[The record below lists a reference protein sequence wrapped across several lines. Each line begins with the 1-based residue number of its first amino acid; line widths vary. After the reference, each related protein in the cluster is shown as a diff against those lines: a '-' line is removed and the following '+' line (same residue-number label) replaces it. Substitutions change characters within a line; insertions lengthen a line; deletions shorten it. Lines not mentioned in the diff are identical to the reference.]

1 MCCLFVGGAWKIFC
15 LYILKAHGLRSM
27 GLLCCEVF
35 IRSPTQRSGW
45 AYMFSVC
52 GRGFEDFLF
61 VGGLICFLFVGGAL
75 KISLNPSAPNASKG
89 NTLDE

>member
-45 AYMFSVC
+45 AWKIDVGGLVC
-52 GRGFEDFLF
+52 FLLVGRGFEDFL
-61 VGGLICFLFVGGAL
+61 
-75 KISLNPSAPNASKG
+75 
-89 NTLDE
+89 